1 MDRVAG
7 GRKGREMRT
16 LIFPTHRWWEPYTH
30 SKLTQPHQQQY
41 RPHIFLTLTLVGHCK
56 CCAPYQ
62 ANTRAHTD
70 MASADKA
77 VLTWMPMGE
86 NDRWL
91 GGTGAVKTDK
101 QWLSPEPPVTEENPI
116 SSVWYRKYID
126 STCVQSFIPNT
137 QVKYLC
143 VVIHTRPRSSTTAS
157 HALKIKTEFYKCL
170 NNSVSLTWLSRF
182 NVIRVVT
189 TMFLQ
194 WIFKNG
200 AARWCSG

>member
-77 VLTWMPMGE
+77 VLTLMPMGE

-126 STCVQSFIPNT
+126 STCVQSFIPLHDCTHTWHDGLIIAEDKCSNGRE
-137 QVKYLC
+137 KWLIAL
-143 VVIHTRPRSSTTAS
+143 VVWSDYIVSVCKCNITLSLPDLEIVFFS
-157 HALKIKTEFYKCL
+157 H
-170 NNSVSLTWLSRF
+170 
-182 NVIRVVT
+182 
-189 TMFLQ
+189 
-194 WIFKNG
+194 
-200 AARWCSG
+200 